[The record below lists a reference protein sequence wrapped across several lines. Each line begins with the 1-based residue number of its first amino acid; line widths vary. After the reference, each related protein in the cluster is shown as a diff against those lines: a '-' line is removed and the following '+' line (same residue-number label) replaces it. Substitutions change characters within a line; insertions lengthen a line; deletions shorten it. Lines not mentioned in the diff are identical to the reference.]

1 MFVRPKR
8 QTQEI
13 NFDIPKNTI
22 PTNTTHLMM
31 WLGGRLLTK
40 KRVFS
45 RSKQTYTYQT
55 ASNDNFQYVDY
66 VQTLQEECKK
76 MEQKCKA
83 CILVYDSKM
92 MKNNEKLELQNIV
105 NNISNCYLVDYE
117 DFANE
122 LKQQDITKI
131 LTIKR

>member
-1 MFVRPKR
+1 MIIFSMSIMYKHYR
-8 QTQEI
+8 
-13 NFDIPKNTI
+13 KN
-22 PTNTTHLMM
+22 
-31 WLGGRLLTK
+31 
-40 KRVFS
+40 V
-45 RSKQTYTYQT
+45 
-55 ASNDNFQYVDY
+55 
-66 VQTLQEECKK
+66 KK
-76 MEQKCKA
+76 MEQKCEA
-83 CILVYDSKM
+83 CILVHDSKM

>member
-31 WLGGRLLTK
+31 WLGGRSPTK
-40 KRVFS
+40 KECFQDQIKHTYIKQQAMIIFS
-45 RSKQTYTYQT
+45 MSIMYKHYRK
-55 ASNDNFQYVDY
+55 NV
-66 VQTLQEECKK
+66 KK
-76 MEQKCKA
+76 MEQKCEA
-83 CILVYDSKM
+83 CILVHDSKM

>member
-1 MFVRPKR
+1 M
-8 QTQEI
+8 I
-13 NFDIPKNTI
+13 
-22 PTNTTHLMM
+22 
-31 WLGGRLLTK
+31 WLGGQLPTK
-40 KRVFS
+40 QRVFL
-45 RSKQTYTYQT
+45 RPNEKYIYQT
-55 ASNDNFQYVDY
+55 TSNDNFQYVDY

-76 MEQKCKA
+76 KEQKGEA
-83 CILVYDSKM
+83 CILVYNSKM
-92 MKNNEKLELQNIV
+92 MKNNEKLELQKIV